1 MNDLQIIEQ
10 RKVLEQ
16 EFKIY
21 GSFEKPLF
29 LAKDVARWIEHN
41 KPSEMLRNID
51 NDEKIK
57 VFINPSDNID
67 KVFQANTEYWFLT
80 EDGLYEVL
88 MQSRKPIAKVFKK
101 EVKKILKELRLN
113 GYYITEQPKENLEEL
128 KVKASQDRAKAMLL
142 NAQNRMLKTLSKV
155 VDNNKLSPIAVEVL
169 GIKSIQEIT
178 GNKNL
183 EQYLPQVPKTYSATE
198 IGNILGV
205 TANKIGSLAKSHNL
219 KTEENGMWVMDK
231 SKYSN
236 KEVSTFR
243 YFENAINVF
252 RGLLA

>member
-1 MNDLQIIEQ
+1 MNDIELFKNESFGEIRTLIIDNEVWFVGKDIAEALGYSNPQ
-10 RKVLEQ
+10 KAIRDHVDEEDKTLNELFTVNGTRGVLINESGLYSLILSSKLPQ
-16 EFKIY
+16 AKEFK
-21 GSFEKPLF
+21 
-29 LAKDVARWIEHN
+29 RWVTN
-41 KPSEMLRNID
+41 
-51 NDEKIK
+51 
-57 VFINPSDNID
+57 
-67 KVFQANTEYWFLT
+67 
-80 EDGLYEVL
+80 EVL
-88 MQSRKPIAKVFKK
+88 PTLRKT
-101 EVKKILKELRLN
+101 
-113 GYYITEQPKENLEEL
+113 GSYIVQPKTPIQNLEEL
-128 KVKASQDRAKAMLL
+128 KVKASRDRAKAMLL

-252 RGLLA
+252 RGLLD

>member
-1 MNDLQIIEQ
+1 MNELQIIEQ
-10 RKVLEQ
+10 RKVLEK

-29 LAKDVARWIEHN
+29 LAKDVAEWIEHSN
-41 KPSEMLRNID
+41 SRMMLQSID
-51 NDEKIK
+51 EEEKIC
-57 VFINPSDNID
+57 VNNPYAL
-67 KVFQANTEYWFLT
+67 KGQQEQWFLT

-88 MQSRKPIAKVFKK
+88 MQSRKPIAKAFKK

-113 GYYITEQPKENLEEL
+113 GYYINKQSKENLEEI
-128 KVKASQDRAKAMLL
+128 KIKASQDRAKAMLL

-169 GIKSIQEIT
+169 GIRSMQEIT

>member
-1 MNDLQIIEQ
+1 MNELPIKNKTLTSLEVAEMVEKNHNELLKDIRRYINQFGEGKIPHTNFFLESSYKSTQNKDLPCYLITKKGCEFIANKLTGKKGTIFTATYINRFNEMEQ
-10 RKVLEQ
+10 VIKE
-16 EFKIY
+16 
-21 GSFEKPLF
+21 
-29 LAKDVARWIEHN
+29 
-41 KPSEMLRNID
+41 NI
-51 NDEKIK
+51 
-57 VFINPSDNID
+57 
-67 KVFQANTEYWFLT
+67 A
-80 EDGLYEVL
+80 
-88 MQSRKPIAKVFKK
+88 PI
-101 EVKKILKELRLN
+101 
-113 GYYITEQPKENLEEL
+113 QNLEEL
-128 KVKASQDRAKAMLL
+128 KIKASQDRAKAMLL

-155 VDNNKLSPIAVEVL
+155 VNNDKLSPIAVEVL
-169 GIKSIQEIT
+169 GIKSMQEIT

-252 RGLLA
+252 KGLLA

>member
-1 MNDLQIIEQ
+1 MNNIELFKNESFGEIRTLIINDE
-10 RKVLEQ
+10 VW
-16 EFKIY
+16 FV
-21 GSFEKPLF
+21 G
-29 LAKDVARWIEHN
+29 KDVASALGYKNVSKALQDHV
-41 KPSEMLRNID
+41 
-51 NDEKIK
+51 DEEDKLNNETLSSLGQREGWL
-57 VFINPSDNID
+57 INES
-67 KVFQANTEYWFLT
+67 
-80 EDGLYEVL
+80 GLYSLILSSKLPQAKEFKRWVTNEVL
-88 MQSRKPIAKVFKK
+88 PTLRKT
-101 EVKKILKELRLN
+101 
-113 GYYITEQPKENLEEL
+113 GSYIVQPKTPIQNLEEL
-128 KVKASQDRAKAMLL
+128 KVKASRDRAKAMLL

-198 IGNILGV
+198 IGKILGV

-252 RGLLA
+252 RGLLD

>member
-1 MNDLQIIEQ
+1 MNNIELFKNESFGYIRTLIINDE
-10 RKVLEQ
+10 VW
-16 EFKIY
+16 FV
-21 GSFEKPLF
+21 G
-29 LAKDVARWIEHN
+29 KDVASALGYKNVSKALQDHV
-41 KPSEMLRNID
+41 
-51 NDEKIK
+51 DEEDKLNNETLSSLGQREGWL
-57 VFINPSDNID
+57 INES
-67 KVFQANTEYWFLT
+67 
-80 EDGLYEVL
+80 GLYSLILSSKLPQAKEFKRWVTNEVL
-88 MQSRKPIAKVFKK
+88 PTLRKT
-101 EVKKILKELRLN
+101 
-113 GYYITEQPKENLEEL
+113 GSYIVQPKTPIQNLEEL
-128 KVKASQDRAKAMLL
+128 KVKASRDRAKAMLL

-198 IGNILGV
+198 IGKILGV

-252 RGLLA
+252 RGLLD

>member
-1 MNDLQIIEQ
+1 MNNIMIFENKQVEVFELNGQI
-10 RKVLEQ
+10 
-16 EFKIY
+16 
-21 GSFEKPLF
+21 LF
-29 LAKDVARWIEHN
+29 NPKHVADCLSI
-41 KPSEMLRNID
+41 KNI
-51 NDEKIK
+51 N
-57 VFINPSDNID
+57 DNISKMNEKQVVKLTNSKIGIAD
-67 KVFQANTEYWFLT
+67 FRKLHNTGENFLT
-80 EDGLYEVL
+80 ESGVYKLIFKSRKEEAERFQNWVTDEVL
-88 MQSRKPIAKVFKK
+88 PTLRKT
-101 EVKKILKELRLN
+101 
-113 GYYITEQPKENLEEL
+113 GSYIVQPKTPIQNLEEL

-231 SKYSN
+231 SKYIN

>member
-1 MNDLQIIEQ
+1 MNSIMIFENKQVEVFELNGQI
-10 RKVLEQ
+10 
-16 EFKIY
+16 
-21 GSFEKPLF
+21 LF
-29 LAKDVARWIEHN
+29 NPKHVADCLGI
-41 KPSEMLRNID
+41 KNI
-51 NDEKIK
+51 N
-57 VFINPSDNID
+57 DNISKMNEKQVVKLTNSKIGIAD
-67 KVFQANTEYWFLT
+67 FRKLHNTGENFLT
-80 EDGLYEVL
+80 ESGVYKLIFKSRKEEAERFQNWITDEVL
-88 MQSRKPIAKVFKK
+88 PTLRKT
-101 EVKKILKELRLN
+101 
-113 GYYITEQPKENLEEL
+113 GSYIVQPKTPIQNLEEV

-205 TANKIGSLAKSHNL
+205 TAYKIGLLAKSHNL
-219 KTEENGMWVMDK
+219 KTEENGVWVMDK

>member
-1 MNDLQIIEQ
+1 MPCYLITKKGCEFIANKLTGKKGTIFTATYINRFNEMEQ
-10 RKVLEQ
+10 VIKE
-16 EFKIY
+16 
-21 GSFEKPLF
+21 
-29 LAKDVARWIEHN
+29 
-41 KPSEMLRNID
+41 NI
-51 NDEKIK
+51 
-57 VFINPSDNID
+57 
-67 KVFQANTEYWFLT
+67 A
-80 EDGLYEVL
+80 
-88 MQSRKPIAKVFKK
+88 PI
-101 EVKKILKELRLN
+101 
-113 GYYITEQPKENLEEL
+113 QNLEEL
-128 KVKASQDRAKAMLL
+128 KVKALRDRAKAMLL

-198 IGNILGV
+198 IGKILGV

>member
-1 MNDLQIIEQ
+1 MNELQIIEQ
-10 RKVLEQ
+10 RKVLEK

-29 LAKDVARWIEHN
+29 LAKDVAEWIEHSN
-41 KPSEMLRNID
+41 SRMMLQSID
-51 NDEKIK
+51 EEEKIC
-57 VFINPSDNID
+57 VNNPYAL
-67 KVFQANTEYWFLT
+67 KGQQEQWFLT

-88 MQSRKPIAKVFKK
+88 MQSRKPIAKAFKK

-113 GYYITEQPKENLEEL
+113 GYYINKQSKENLEEI
-128 KVKASQDRAKAMLL
+128 KIKASQDRAKAMLL

-198 IGNILGV
+198 IGKILGV